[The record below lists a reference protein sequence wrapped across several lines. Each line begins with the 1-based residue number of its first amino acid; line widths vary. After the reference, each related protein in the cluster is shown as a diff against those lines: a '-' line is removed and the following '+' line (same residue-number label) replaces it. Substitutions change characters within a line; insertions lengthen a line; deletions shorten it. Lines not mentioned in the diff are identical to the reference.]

1 MLRANA
7 HVVHSVEVFC
17 FRLSLRVGA
26 SGAYRAAQGS
36 GRMLMTAAFTY
47 RAKELTRVC
56 VCVCWCVLSWSFHE
70 ARRLFGTVLRTS
82 SGHLVIRT
90 DLFEVVRAS
99 LLF

>member
-1 MLRANA
+1 MRRANA

-26 SGAYRAAQGS
+26 SGAYRAAQRS

-56 VCVCWCVLSWSFHE
+56 VCVGVCLVRPFTKRVGFLEQFCEL
-70 ARRLFGTVLRTS
+70 
-82 SGHLVIRT
+82 HLGI
-90 DLFEVVRAS
+90 L
-99 LLF
+99 